1 MYGGGR
7 WGETGRTVF
16 PGKSFENLAI
26 STVVLVEM
34 PLDSSSEIANG
45 LQILCQWQLDGGKLS
60 RGLCWVQWKG
70 ALCRYWFQK
79 GTGGERTA
87 HTADISRSMKQSFL
101 RVLVKHLYLR
111 AMSLKM
117 GYFILLYFYC
127 LDGESLD
134 FVSLLSIC
142 QEGELH
148 FPKGGKIIFAFD
160 NFWLRGQS
168 GKIYFKYLLVVIN
181 VSVLLQIYG
190 LLHPSIYLSIYLDG
204 FFFQCWELNP
214 GPCIF

>member
-70 ALCRYWFQK
+70 ALCRY
-79 GTGGERTA
+79 
-87 HTADISRSMKQSFL
+87 
-101 RVLVKHLYLR
+101 
-111 AMSLKM
+111 
-117 GYFILLYFYC
+117 
-127 LDGESLD
+127 
-134 FVSLLSIC
+134 
-142 QEGELH
+142 
-148 FPKGGKIIFAFD
+148 
-160 NFWLRGQS
+160 
-168 GKIYFKYLLVVIN
+168 
-181 VSVLLQIYG
+181 
-190 LLHPSIYLSIYLDG
+190 
-204 FFFQCWELNP
+204 
-214 GPCIF
+214 